1 MQDLHIRF
9 TEIKEQA
16 TIITQIDKITLLVKV
31 IVFALVDINVKKS
44 KKEL

>member
-1 MQDLHIRF
+1 MQDLYIRF